1 MPLLTRDRRN
11 VLVLAICQMLFNSG
25 RSLIVATAP
34 LIAYGIAA
42 DKSLA
47 TLPHALVIVGTALLT
62 FPASLLMR
70 RLGRRAG
77 FVVGAVIGA
86 AGAAVCVVAVSQ
98 SHFWAFCLGTLLFG
112 TASGFAQHYRF
123 AATDVAAPEF
133 RAKAVSL
140 VLAGGVAAAIL
151 GPELAKLGK
160 DLFASTEFL
169 GGYVFLIGLTLSTAL
184 AVMLLDIPPLT
195 PAEKAEPGR
204 PLSVIMRQPVFIVAV
219 TATTVAQGSMNLLMT
234 ATPIAMHK
242 AHHLFGDIALVIE
255 WHSVLMF
262 APGFFTG
269 SLVKRWGELPMILAG
284 LVIITLSVFIALA
297 GDTVFLFWAS
307 MSLLGFGWNFAF
319 TASTSMLIGAHTP
332 SERAKTQG
340 VVNSIVYGTA
350 AVAALSA
357 GSLLHNVGWAGVGW
371 VPLPFLAVAL
381 AVVIH
386 HGWGSGP
393 APSDRKTL

>member
-11 VLVLAICQMLFNSG
+11 VLVLAICQMLFNAG

-62 FPASLLMR
+62 LPASLLMR

-77 FVVGAVIGA
+77 FVFGAVVGALG
-86 AGAAVCVVAVSQ
+86 GAVCVLAVSQ
-98 SHFWAFCLGTLLFG
+98 SHFWLFCLGTLLFG
-112 TASGFAQHYRF
+112 TAAGFAQHYRF
-123 AATDVAAPEF
+123 AATDVAPPEF

-160 DLFASTEFL
+160 DLFASTQFL
-169 GGYVFLIGLTLSTAL
+169 GGYVFLIGLTLSTAI

-195 PAEKAEPGR
+195 AAEKATSGR
-204 PLSVIMRQPVFIVAV
+204 PLVAIMRQPVFIVAV
-219 TATTVAQGSMNLLMT
+219 TASTVAQGTMNLLMT
-234 ATPIAMHK
+234 ATPIAMHQ
-242 AHHLFGDIALVIE
+242 AQHAFNDTALVIE

-262 APGFFTG
+262 APGFFSG
-269 SLVKRWGELPMILAG
+269 ALVKRWGELTMILAG
-284 LVIITLSVFIALA
+284 LLILVASVFIALA
-297 GDTVFLFWAS
+297 GETVFLFWAS
-307 MSLLGFGWNFAF
+307 MTLLGLGWNFAF
-319 TASTSMLIGAHTP
+319 TASTSMLVGAHTP

-340 VVNSIVYGTA
+340 VVNFIIYGTA
-350 AVAALSA
+350 AIAALSA
-357 GSLLHNVGWAGVGW
+357 GGLLHHTGWQGVSW
-371 VPLPFLAVAL
+371 TALPFLALAL
-381 AVVIH
+381 LVTLH
-386 HGWGSGP
+386 HGWRARHAP
-393 APSDRKTL
+393 A